1 MFVWYPTGVL
11 KQQHAAESKI
21 HTSASKLTYE
31 GTLSI
36 HHQFVNFAKII
47 KIQNSGNS
55 LSAAKQT

>member
-36 HHQFVNFAKII
+36 HHQFVNIFEGTQKGSE
-47 KIQNSGNS
+47 KN
-55 LSAAKQT
+55 